1 SGCWVWRPP
10 ASAVGRKSR
19 AARTGSGTLA
29 QLGEQFRKFPEHRD
43 VPVVR
48 KLTQL
53 RLGDQGGGVSAVRD
67 RYDGVLQAVHDEE
80 GSGHGGR
87 IEVPGSA
94 LDPGVLGVPADPL
107 SERLLGGGGQP
118 RDVVLREQL
127 SVRLRSGGTA
137 PGQPGPV
144 LTEGTYGPFP
154 GGVPV
159 GQAHQGAL
167 VLGVALPR

>member
-1 SGCWVWRPP
+1 NQLRTCSW
-10 ASAVGRKSR
+10 
-19 AARTGSGTLA
+19 AARTGSGTRSRTFT
-29 QLGEQFRKFPEHRD
+29 QLGEQFRKFPEHGD

-53 RLGDQGGGVSAVRD
+53 RPGDQGGGVPAVRD

-80 GSGHGGR
+80 GSGHGGQV
-87 IEVPGSA
+87 EVPGQA

-107 SERLLGGGGQP
+107 PERLLGGRGQP

-127 SVRLRSGGTA
+127 SVRLRSRGTA

-144 LTEGTYGPFP
+144 LTEGVYGPFP
-154 GGVPV
+154 GGV
-159 GQAHQGAL
+159 L
-167 VLGVALPR
+167 V